1 MDVLTIQQ
9 GKPKD
14 IYQTSINSISIY
26 SVYICFKQTFQKQ
39 ARLDLAH

>member
-1 MDVLTIQQ
+1 MGVLTIQQ

-14 IYQTSINSISIY
+14 VYQMSINSISIY
-26 SVYICFKQTFQKQ
+26 SVYICFKQIFQKQ